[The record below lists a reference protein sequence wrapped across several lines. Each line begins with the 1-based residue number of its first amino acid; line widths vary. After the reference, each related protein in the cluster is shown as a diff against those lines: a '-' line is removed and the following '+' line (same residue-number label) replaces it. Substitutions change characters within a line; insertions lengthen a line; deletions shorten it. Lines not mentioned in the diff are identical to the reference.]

1 MKLLWLWSTP
11 GTAWMTDRKSGF
23 SVNLASWSMVVV
35 MDTLADLMIGEGPG
49 EGSDTLISSSSDSRS
64 GTLS

>member
-1 MKLLWLWSTP
+1 
-11 GTAWMTDRKSGF
+11 MTDRKSGF

-49 EGSDTLISSSSDSRS
+49 EGS
-64 GTLS
+64 GTLSLDSASSPSSCLVLRLGYEMREY